1 MISAPSSSFCCNCYE
16 SVSYFRHCLHEKN
29 STSIAV
35 DKVVLLQRSPRK
47 IFHLL
52 TFQFVRGAADVGDI
66 ALSVKRV
73 RRQLQLGTVGLL
85 LHLPSTAAAGC
96 TSVGP

>member
-1 MISAPSSSFCCNCYE
+1 M
-16 SVSYFRHCLHEKN
+16 
-29 STSIAV
+29 
-35 DKVVLLQRSPRK
+35 
-47 IFHLL
+47 
-52 TFQFVRGAADVGDI
+52 GDI
-66 ALSVKRV
+66 ALSVKRA